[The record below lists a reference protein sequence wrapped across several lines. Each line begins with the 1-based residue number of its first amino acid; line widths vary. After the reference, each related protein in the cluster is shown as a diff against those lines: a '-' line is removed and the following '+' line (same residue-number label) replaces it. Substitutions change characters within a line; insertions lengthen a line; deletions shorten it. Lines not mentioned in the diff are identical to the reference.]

1 MPSIDI
7 HVLDGVFSKE
17 EKADI
22 ILRVTDA
29 FGQIAGETIKS
40 GTSVRIHEVSSG
52 AWGYGGEVLTTA
64 AARNIRERG

>member
-7 HVLDGVFSKE
+7 QVLDGVFSEK

-29 FGQIAGETIKS
+29 FGRVAGETIKS

-64 AARNIRERG
+64 GARAMRERG